1 MKMIDFGIF
10 THRNVFL
17 SEAAPRGQRVNGHE
31 IGLKFTVGVGED
43 ASEFGDE
50 LGGPVLEGS
59 HEDSLWVVVVSV
71 DVVPDDWRP
80 PQNSGNLLY
89 RCYTDVLGHHLR
101 PCQDKSTLYTSE
113 SAFLP
118 FLLVCIHAF
127 RSDFSLH

>member
-1 MKMIDFGIF
+1 MKTIDFGIF

-43 ASEFGDE
+43 ASEFGEE

-71 DVVPDDWRP
+71 DVVPDDRRT
-80 PQNSGNLLY
+80 PQNSGHLLY
-89 RCYTDVLGHHLR
+89 RRHTDVLGHHLR
-101 PCQDKSTLYTSE
+101 SCQDKTTLYTSKKV
-113 SAFLP
+113 LP
-118 FLLVCIHAF
+118 FLHSCI
-127 RSDFSLH
+127 